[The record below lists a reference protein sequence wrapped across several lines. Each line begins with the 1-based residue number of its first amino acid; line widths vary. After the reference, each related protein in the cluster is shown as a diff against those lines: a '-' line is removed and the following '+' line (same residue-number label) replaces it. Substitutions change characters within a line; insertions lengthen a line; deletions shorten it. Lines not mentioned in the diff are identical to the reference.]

1 MSDAQWGGLFDNIE
15 IKEAALLN
23 RYFAVAFQMLN
34 KKDGSKYTRTYSPI
48 FLCAATK
55 NLIDYPKLIKMQL
68 KMHET
73 HGSACLL
80 KSAFDKRN
88 VGFAM

>member
-1 MSDAQWGGLFDNIE
+1 MNEAQWGGLFDNID

-34 KKDGSKYTRTYSPI
+34 KKDGSKYTRTYLPN
-48 FLCAATK
+48 FLCVATK

>member
-1 MSDAQWGGLFDNIE
+1 MFCL
-15 IKEAALLN
+15 
-23 RYFAVAFQMLN
+23 
-34 KKDGSKYTRTYSPI
+34 
-48 FLCAATK
+48 ATK

-73 HGSACLL
+73 HGSACML